1 MLRTMETLK
10 KQSNFN
16 EDIKRFVFAWNQF
29 FIDYWWRK
37 KYNIPFGSKQHREMS
52 FIDMAIEY
60 KEALEMTKALKQAE
74 IDEVSVGSEYNGVR
88 LTQEEIDEDYD
99 NLDLAQFDK

>member
-1 MLRTMETLK
+1 METQK
-10 KQSNFN
+10 KQNDLN
-16 EDIKRFVFAWNQF
+16 EDIKRFVFTWNQF

-74 IDEVSVGSEYNGVR
+74 IDEVSVGNEYNGVR
-88 LTQEEIDEDYD
+88 LTQEEIDEDYE

>member
-10 KQSNFN
+10 KQSNLN

-37 KYNIPFGSKQHREMS
+37 KYNVPFGSKQHREMS

-60 KEALEMTKALKQAE
+60 KEVLEMTKALKQAE
-74 IDEVSVGSEYNGVR
+74 IDEVSVGESGVR
-88 LTQEEIDEDYD
+88 LTQQEIDEDYD
-99 NLDLAQFDK
+99 NLDLSQFDK